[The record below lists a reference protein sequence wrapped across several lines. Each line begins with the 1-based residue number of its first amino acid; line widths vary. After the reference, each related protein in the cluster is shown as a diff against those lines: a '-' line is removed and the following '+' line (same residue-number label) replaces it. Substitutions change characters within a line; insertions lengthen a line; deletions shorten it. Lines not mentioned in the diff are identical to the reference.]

1 MVHPRQGGLP
11 VKYAGMDGESARGDR
26 NPMRRGCDRIQ
37 AVLRAV
43 LLVVFL
49 AGAPAAALA
58 VSNAIYVSG
67 LRAGQAQLAA
77 WHRVPAVVLGA
88 KPVATGWWYD
98 MRSPMRLSVGWAAP
112 GGSWQT
118 GDVTVPRGA
127 KAGGT
132 TAVWIDAQG
141 RLTHPPL
148 SRAEVTGEVI
158 RAAIAVPA
166 ALGLLLAG
174 IAVMVSLV
182 LDKRRLACWE
192 ADWSAVEPRWTGR
205 R

>member
-1 MVHPRQGGLP
+1 MRHHDAPRQGWPGGLLRLI
-11 VKYAGMDGESARGDR
+11 GSDR
-26 NPMRRGCDRIQ
+26 NPMRRGTDRIQ

-49 AGAPAAALA
+49 AGAPAGALA

-98 MRSPMRLSVGWAAP
+98 MRSPMRLSVGWADP
-112 GGSWQT
+112 GGSWRT
-118 GDVTVPRGA
+118 GEVTVPRGV

-141 RLTHPPL
+141 RLTRTPL
-148 SRAEVTGEVI
+148 SRAEVTDEVI
-158 RAAIAVPA
+158 RAAVAVPV

-174 IAVMVSLV
+174 IGGWSRWCWTSAGW
-182 LDKRRLACWE
+182 LAG
-192 ADWSAVEPRWTGR
+192 SRTGQR
-205 R
+205 